1 MTFGSDPPDSR
12 ILVVEPQA
20 IIALDLQR
28 ILGEA
33 GYRVVGPAPSVA
45 ATGRLLERVRI
56 DCAVLDLES
65 DVEDF
70 STVADL
76 LARASVPFVV
86 LGSGRRLAPGLL
98 ADRPIVEKPYMPGDV
113 LTAVRNA
120 IVGQGG
126 AGERG
131 MARLG
136 RPPPG
141 ERRRPGGRSS
151 L

>member
-1 MTFGSDPPDSR
+1 MTFGSDPPNSR

-28 ILGEA
+28 ILVEA
-33 GYRVVGPAPSVA
+33 GYRVVGPAPSVT
-45 ATGRLLERVRI
+45 ATGRLLQHVRI

-70 STVADL
+70 STVTDL
-76 LARASVPFVV
+76 LVRASVPFVV

-98 ADRPIVEKPYMPGDV
+98 ANRPIVEKPYMSGDV
-113 LTAVRNA
+113 LMAVRNA
-120 IVGQGG
+120 IAGERG

-131 MARLG
+131 MAPSG
-136 RPPPG
+136 TPPPG